1 MTDIWRRDEIESPC
15 VKVCVIHPGSG
26 LCVGCLR
33 SRDEIGAWSAMT
45 PAARRAVMDA
55 LPARAPLLTAPEAR
69 PSRRRRSQGAQDQ
82 GASSGN
88 DGGAEDGGSGRK

>member
-1 MTDIWRRDEIESPC
+1 MSEVWRRDEIESPC

-33 SRDEIGAWSAMT
+33 SRDEICAWSAMT

-55 LPARAPLLTAPEAR
+55 LPARAPLLGAPEAR
-69 PSRRRRSQGAQDQ
+69 PSRRRRGQGA
-82 GASSGN
+82 ASGN